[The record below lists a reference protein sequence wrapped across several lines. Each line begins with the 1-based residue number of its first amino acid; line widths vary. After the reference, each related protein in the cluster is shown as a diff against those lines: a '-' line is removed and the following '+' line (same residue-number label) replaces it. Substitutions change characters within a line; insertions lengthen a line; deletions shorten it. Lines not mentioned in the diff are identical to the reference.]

1 MRPCATLDSKMP
13 AILLGMSYFP
23 EPQSIVPI
31 GRMADL
37 IGVRAD
43 WLKDQAQAGRIP
55 HLKAGR
61 MLLFNPE
68 AVIAALAEQA
78 ARGGEGASNG

>member
-1 MRPCATLDSKMP
+1 M
-13 AILLGMSYFP
+13 GMSNHS

-43 WLKDQAQAGRIP
+43 WLQDQARAGRIP

-61 MLLFNPE
+61 VLLFNPE
-68 AVIAALAEQA
+68 AVISALAEQA
-78 ARGGEGASNG
+78 ARGGEGVSRGE